1 MKKIFTIAAL
11 SAALS
16 VPFAAFAKPVEFQ
29 NIPEIMNKFESADLY
44 VKKSATFGR
53 LPEASELGS
62 DFPTYVSDGKG
73 GYSLETRNVMTD
85 SVVIA
90 SMPEPIV
97 GEVYNQWLVPKD
109 TWQKTYGNL
118 PTSTEFKPFKRIKT
132 IKAIKID
139 DELLKLLGGE
149 DGKTAIIKVS
159 WDEQGMKVY
168 KDGYLADYEYGIAP
182 QEMQENYE
190 LAK

>member
-1 MKKIFTIAAL
+1 MKNIFTIAAL

-16 VPFAAFAKPVEFQ
+16 VPLAAFAKPVEFQ
-29 NIPEIMNKFESADLY
+29 NIPEIMNIFESADLY
-44 VKKSATFGR
+44 VKKSATLGR

-90 SMPEPIV
+90 SMSEPIV

-139 DELLKLLGGE
+139 DELLKLLGSE

-182 QEMQENYE
+182 QEMQENY
-190 LAK
+190 